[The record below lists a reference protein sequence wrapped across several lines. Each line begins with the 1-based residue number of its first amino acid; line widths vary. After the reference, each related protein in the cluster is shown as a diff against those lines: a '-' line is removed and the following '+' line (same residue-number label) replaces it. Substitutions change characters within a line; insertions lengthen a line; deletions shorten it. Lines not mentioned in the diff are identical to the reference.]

1 MKIQDLEKLIKG
13 RRSIRQWK
21 MEEVP
26 DGLLKKA
33 VELATWAPNGGN
45 YQGWRF
51 VVVKNK
57 EVIRRMG
64 DAVQSVA
71 DKMASWPEAESWE
84 EDIKRYQKNASFF
97 RNAPACIGVFT
108 GEYQSP
114 MEKLLAARESFD
126 SEAKKILGFRKSA
139 PTVIQSVAA
148 AVTTMLLVFHQ
159 MGLGAVWLVS
169 PLQAKKE
176 IESLLNAEANMAL
189 VCLIA
194 VGYPG
199 ESPQK
204 ERKPV
209 DEVLDFVY

>member
-57 EVIRRMG
+57 EVISRMG

-108 GEYQSP
+108 GEYQSA

-126 SEAKKILGFRKSA
+126 SEAKKVLGFRKSA
-139 PTVIQSVAA
+139 PSVIQSVAA

-169 PLQAKKE
+169 PLQAKGE
-176 IESLLNAEANMAL
+176 IESLLKAEANMAL

>member
-1 MKIQDLEKLIKG
+1 MIIQDLEKLIKG

-21 MEEVP
+21 KEEVSEEM
-26 DGLLKKA
+26 LEKA

-51 VVVKNK
+51 VVVTNK
-57 EVIRRMG
+57 GVIAKMA

-71 DKMASWPEAESWE
+71 NKMASWPEAKSWE

-114 MEKLLAARESFD
+114 MEKLLAARESTD
-126 SEAKKILGFRKSA
+126 PEAKKVMGFRRSA
-139 PTVIQSVAA
+139 PTVVQSVAA

-169 PLQAKKE
+169 PIQAKKE
-176 IESLLNAEANMAL
+176 IETILKVPSTMNL
-189 VCLIA
+189 VCLVS
-194 VGYPG
+194 VGYPD

-204 ERKPV
+204 DRRPL
-209 DEVLDFVY
+209 DQVLEFVR

>member
-26 DGLLKKA
+26 DGLFKKA

-57 EVIRRMG
+57 EVISRMG

-114 MEKLLAARESFD
+114 MERLLTARESLD
-126 SEAKKILGFRKSA
+126 AEAKKILGFRKTA

-176 IESLLNAEANMAL
+176 IEALLKAEASISL

-204 ERKPV
+204 DRKSV
-209 DEVLDFVY
+209 DEVLEFIY

>member
-1 MKIQDLEKLIKG
+1 MDIQALEKLIKG
-13 RRSIRQWK
+13 RRSVRQWK

-26 DGLLKKA
+26 DELLKKA

-45 YQGWRF
+45 YQGWSF
-51 VVVKNK
+51 VVVKNR
-57 EVIRRMG
+57 EVIGKMG
-64 DAVQSVA
+64 DAVQAVA
-71 DKMASWPEAESWE
+71 DKMASWSEARFWE

-97 RNAPACIGVFT
+97 RKAPACIGVFT
-108 GEYQSP
+108 GEYQSA

-126 SEAKKILGFRKSA
+126 SEAKKVLGFRKSA
-139 PTVIQSVAA
+139 PSVIQSVAA

-176 IESLLNAEANMAL
+176 IESLLKAEANRTL

>member
-97 RNAPACIGVFT
+97 RSAPACIGVFT
-108 GEYQSP
+108 GEYQSA

-126 SEAKKILGFRKSA
+126 SEAKKVLGFRKSA
-139 PTVIQSVAA
+139 PSVIQSVAA

-169 PLQAKKE
+169 PLQAKGE
-176 IESLLNAEANMAL
+176 IESLLKAEANMAL

>member
-26 DGLLKKA
+26 DGLFKKA

-57 EVIRRMG
+57 EVISRMG

-84 EDIKRYQKNASFF
+84 EEIKRYQKNASFF

-114 MEKLLAARESFD
+114 MERLLTARESLD
-126 SEAKKILGFRKSA
+126 AEAKKILGFRKTA

-176 IESLLNAEANMAL
+176 IEALLKAEASISL

-204 ERKPV
+204 DRKSV
-209 DEVLDFVY
+209 DEVLEFIY

>member
-1 MKIQDLEKLIKG
+1 
-13 RRSIRQWK
+13 
-21 MEEVP
+21 
-26 DGLLKKA
+26 
-33 VELATWAPNGGN
+33 
-45 YQGWRF
+45 
-51 VVVKNK
+51 
-57 EVIRRMG
+57 
-64 DAVQSVA
+64 
-71 DKMASWPEAESWE
+71 MASWPEAESWE

-114 MEKLLAARESFD
+114 MERLLTARESLD
-126 SEAKKILGFRKSA
+126 AEAKKILGFRKTA

-176 IESLLNAEANMAL
+176 IEALLKAKASISL

-204 ERKPV
+204 DRKSV